1 MERHY
6 KEVQNS
12 NMAKAPEDSREQS
25 HNMATAPEDSREQ
38 SQNMAKAP
46 EDSREQSQNMAK
58 AQEDSREQSHNM
70 ATAQEDSREQSHNM
84 ATAQEDSREQ
94 SHNMA
99 TAPEDSREE
108 RQNIPRQQQWRGG
121 VVRRKVI
128 NDSVGKTTSDIQGNR
143 SKEQAATTS
152 KLPGCQRKEGG
163 GTLLRLREELADAQ
177 GKLSAYETRLEV
189 TNCRGRDL
197 VKEKMDLRKEMDG
210 VRNKLRDSEDRWVRS
225 QRQLH
230 RLKSA
235 CESRQRVEQA
245 CYMRLY
251 NFVPRVLRIV
261 WGYMQLE
268 ESAQSSE

>member
-25 HNMATAPEDSREQ
+25 
-38 SQNMAKAP
+38 QNMAKAQ

-128 NDSVGKTTSDIQGNR
+128 NDSVGKTTSDIQENR

-177 GKLSAYETRLEV
+177 GSCRAYETRLEV